1 MENFSGIKI
10 DMNKWGITKND
21 IYGYI
26 LVNKETKEEY
36 KLGGYI
42 KKIEQ
47 IGEDEFLI
55 FKKFF
60 KDSNLLCRMIF
71 KDDSTNMTFERHF
84 KEISF
89 LENNKLLLDNSNVY
103 SIENNEIIAELAAY
117 RSMDYKIYEV
127 KNNQKALGMEIEL
140 DSYQLPSEYIQ
151 FIIDVET
158 CKPISNAFSTLRGK
172 EIEINDEYTIFDLYK
187 EDRKYLNI
195 VNKQLLSR
203 YEGLRKDGKRLLLK
217 KSKEKN

>member
-1 MENFSGIKI
+1 MENFSGFKFDINTWNI
-10 DMNKWGITKND
+10 DKND
-21 IYGYI
+21 ISGYI
-26 LVNKETKEEY
+26 LLNKKTKEEY

-60 KDSNLLCRMIF
+60 KDSNLLSRMIF
-71 KDDSTNMTFERHF
+71 KDGSTDMIFEKHF
-84 KEISF
+84 KEIEF
-89 LENNKLLLDNSNVY
+89 LENNKILLDNSNVY
-103 SIENNEIIAELAAY
+103 SVEKNEVIAELAAY
-117 RSMDYKIYEV
+117 RSMNYKIYEV
-127 KNNQKALGMEIEL
+127 KNNKNSLGMEIEL

-151 FIIDVET
+151 FIIDIET

-172 EIEINDEYTIFDLYK
+172 EIEINDEYTIFDLVK

-195 VNKQLLSR
+195 INKQLLSR